1 MSASHC
7 AHLAPRNAQLS
18 CIIGT
23 EVVLLQKKKINLF
36 TMQIVYNI
44 SIKIC
49 HLTDEKREIHSSKQP
64 IRSQRRCAA
73 FLLGRTC

>member
-23 EVVLLQKKKINLF
+23 EVVLLQKKK
-36 TMQIVYNI
+36 
-44 SIKIC
+44 
-49 HLTDEKREIHSSKQP
+49 
-64 IRSQRRCAA
+64 
-73 FLLGRTC
+73 